1 MISVISKD
9 NTSEVKYNK
18 KKLKSKPNSKIH
30 TVSKNIIMFST
41 NAAGIV
47 SSKAESLVNEIE
59 ATGANIVTIQETHST
74 RKGRVKM
81 PNTFVVFESIRPAKH
96 GGTMCAVHEDL
107 KPKLVEE
114 YNDPFELIVVEI
126 ETKKNAIRVITGCGP
141 QENWEESRRVSFFIA
156 LEAEIGKAELA
167 GTSVI
172 IEMDA
177 NAKLGHE
184 YIPNGTHD
192 KSPNG
197 RLLANIIEMHALIVA
212 NGSTKCSGHEE
223 SQRKE
228 QKRAQ

>member
-18 KKLKSKPNSKIH
+18 KKLKSKPKSKIH
-30 TVSKNIIMFST
+30 TVGKNIIMFST

-47 SSKAESLVNEIE
+47 SGKAESLVNEIE

-74 RKGRVKM
+74 RKG
-81 PNTFVVFESIRPAKH
+81 TFVVFESIRPAKH

-114 YNDPFELIVVEI
+114 YNDPFELIVEI

-156 LEAEIGKAELA
+156 LEAEI
-167 GTSVI
+167 V
-172 IEMDA
+172 
-177 NAKLGHE
+177 
-184 YIPNGTHD
+184 
-192 KSPNG
+192 
-197 RLLANIIEMHALIVA
+197 
-212 NGSTKCSGHEE
+212 
-223 SQRKE
+223 
-228 QKRAQ
+228 